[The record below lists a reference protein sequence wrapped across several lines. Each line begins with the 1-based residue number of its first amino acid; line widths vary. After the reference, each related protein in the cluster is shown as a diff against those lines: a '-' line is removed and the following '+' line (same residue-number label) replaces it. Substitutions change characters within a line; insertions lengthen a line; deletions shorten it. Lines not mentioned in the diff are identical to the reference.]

1 MASDTPTGAFVWNQI
16 HMENA
21 FTAARAEHCC
31 LLLKPVL
38 FDDVQRLATEVLR
51 KSFFDKFRTV
61 WQNKPS
67 I

>member
-1 MASDTPTGAFVWNQI
+1 
-16 HMENA
+16 MENA